1 MSRAIGILTLN
12 NNNEV
17 LEQLTDVRPL
27 GAVPFGGRYR
37 LIDFTLSFMVNAGVR
52 NVGIVTPYHYR
63 PLLDHL
69 GAGKAWAL
77 DRKSEG
83 LFILPGGNQ
92 GLRPRQWHFPLRDL
106 HRSIEFL
113 EKTSK
118 EDVIFSEA
126 NFAANID
133 LAKVL
138 DFHNKEGNDVTLIS
152 TKDPSVHGET
162 RSLLRLSVAG
172 KKKVTGWWEY
182 GQEQDAA
189 SSKKASNFYVGMG
202 IIKRQQLIDII
213 GSSPFAINMDLFDIL
228 AENLDTLK
236 VGVYEHQGYY
246 GKICSVLTYFN
257 NNMALLDPS
266 VRQEL
271 FTPDNPIHTKVMD
284 NPPTRYRYKAMV
296 SNSLVSSGS
305 LIDGM
310 VEGSVISRDVLI
322 QEKAELR
329 NCIVMHKTQIGKN
342 AKLENVILDK
352 YVKINDNVVL
362 KGKPEKPVIV
372 GKYSVI

>member
-17 LEQLTDVRPL
+17 LEQITEARPL

-113 EKTSK
+113 EKSSK

-126 NFAANID
+126 NFVANID

-138 DFHNKEGNDVTLIS
+138 DYHNKQGNDVTLIN
-152 TKDPSVHGET
+152 TRDLSVHGDS
-162 RSLLRLSVAG
+162 RSLMRLNVMRDRSIS
-172 KKKVTGWWEY
+172 GWWEHD
-182 GQEQDAA
+182 QAEVAA
-189 SSKKASNFYVGMG
+189 SKKAPAYYTGMG
-202 IIKRQQLIDII
+202 IIKKQLLQDII
-213 GSSPFAINMDLFDIL
+213 GSSPFAINMDLFDVL
-228 AENLDTLK
+228 AENLNTVK
-236 VGVYEHQGYY
+236 VGAYEHRGFF
-246 GKICSVLTYFN
+246 GKICSVLTYFQ
-257 NNMALLDPS
+257 NNMALLDPQVS
-266 VRQEL
+266 QEL
-271 FTPDNPIHTKVMD
+271 FTANNPIHTKIMD
-284 NPPTRYRYKAMV
+284 NPPTRYRYQAMV

-310 VEGSVISRDVLI
+310 VESSVISREVQI
-322 QEKAELR
+322 EEKAEVK
-329 NCIVMHKTQIGKN
+329 NCVVMHKTHIGKN
-342 AKLENVILDK
+342 ARLENVILDK
-352 YVKINDNVVL
+352 YVKVGDNVVL
-362 KGKPEKPVIV
+362 EGKPDKPVIV